1 MAEGFAILYYMKIS
15 VAVIAHNEERWVKK
29 CIESLLEQTRK
40 PDEII
45 VLAHNCTDRT
55 VEIVKNYPVKVIELF
70 EGSGTIVSRMHAIE
84 SCGGEIICCTD
95 GDCWVDKNWVKNISK
110 HLLTKNISIV
120 AGYTK
125 ILNNWFWR
133 FSCWCQF
140 VINRKVMNMRGHRFA
155 WGSNFAFRKEDY
167 EKVGGLLPFLKIKKD
182 LGLNYNAEDLYISL
196 ALQKTGEMFCALN
209 ANVYTY
215 MPPEKSSLKSQKE
228 IVLKQVGDNRKLF
241 SFFKV

>member
-1 MAEGFAILYYMKIS
+1 MKIS
-15 VAVIAHNEERWVKK
+15 VAVIAHNEERWIKR
-29 CIESLLEQTRK
+29 CIESLLGQTQK
-40 PDEII
+40 ADEIVI
-45 VLAHNCTDRT
+45 LAHNCTDKT
-55 VEIVKNYPVKVIELF
+55 VEIAKKYPVKVVELF
-70 EGSGTIVSRMHAIE
+70 EGSGTIISRMHAIE
-84 SCGGEIICCTD
+84 SCTGEIVCCTD
-95 GDCWVDKNWVKNISK
+95 GDCWVDKNWVRNVSK
-110 HLLTKNISIV
+110 PLLVDKEISIV

-140 VINRKVMNMRGHRFA
+140 VINRKVINMRGHRFA

-182 LGLNYNAEDLYISL
+182 LNLNYDAEDLYISL
-196 ALQKTGEMFCALN
+196 ALQKNGRMFCALN

-215 MPPEKSSLKSQKE
+215 MPLEKSSLKAQRQ
-228 IVLKQVGDNRKLF
+228 IVPKQAKDNKKLF